1 MVKDVNSVVQKEKRN
16 WHKWKRDIQRIGM
29 AVGAGILL
37 CLVAVLLIVRASN
50 RTPHVE
56 VISQSFLERI
66 VSTSN
71 LSTYE
76 AVYNGIT
83 SVAAEDDPEEI
94 LYYVSYCGTIKAG
107 FDFEQIDIQ
116 IDEQN
121 KQVLVAL
128 PLVKITDVFVDIA
141 SMEYIFMDDDAN
153 TETVSGEAYRAC
165 VDDATMESVEQ
176 PAIRQLAKQNAQN
189 VLSALLEPFVAQME
203 GGYTLSFAAKG

>member
-1 MVKDVNSVVQKEKRN
+1 MAQKVAQKEKKN
-16 WHKWKRDIQRIGM
+16 WHKWKLDIRHIGM
-29 AVGAGILL
+29 TVGVGVLL
-37 CLVAVLLIVRASN
+37 CLVVVLLIVRASN

-56 VISQSFLERI
+56 VITQSFLERI

-83 SVAAEDDPEEI
+83 SIAAEDDPEEI
-94 LYYVSYCGTIKAG
+94 LYYVSYCGAIKAG

-153 TETVSGEAYRAC
+153 TETVSQEAYRTC
-165 VDDATMESVEQ
+165 VDDATRQSVEQ

-203 GGYTLSFAAKG
+203 GGYSLSFVTEGK